1 MATTKKSTTAKT
13 TTTTAKTATAK
24 KGTAMTTDAK
34 KLTKEEKKAA
44 ALAATR
50 AEIDELKKKY
60 DAPAFENPVNVHNI
74 LKAEALG
81 KEPVGLFVS
90 DLDLE
95 LLVWKANELGWTTNG
110 FMTKNQ
116 VAVCHGTIPEDAKS
130 IVLHAPSGFPAT
142 YYNVDEIEWE
152 NGEPTYDDG
161 IRKEQGRIRRAARAK
176 KRANVQK
183 LGLPNGTLMPVD
195 INDKRAMKAYLD
207 ACAAISAAMSA

>member
-1 MATTKKSTTAKT
+1 MTKTTETTDKTAITKKENTT
-13 TTTTAKTATAK
+13 
-24 KGTAMTTDAK
+24 MTTDAK

-50 AEIDELKKKY
+50 AEIDELKAKY
-60 DAPAFENPVNVHNI
+60 DSPAFEDPINVHNI

-81 KEPVGLFVS
+81 KPPVRLFVS

-95 LLVWKANELGWTTNG
+95 LLVWKANELGWTSNG

-116 VAVCHGTIPEDAKS
+116 VAVCHGTIPEGAKS

-152 NGEPTYDDG
+152 NGEPTYDDE
-161 IRKEQGRIRRAARAK
+161 IRKEQGRTRRAARAK
-176 KRANVQK
+176 KRANIQQ
-183 LGLPNGTLMPVD
+183 LGLPNGTLVPVD

-207 ACAAISAAMSA
+207 SCAAVSAAMSA